1 MDKCASIKELLVL
14 ASEHA
19 LGVEKQ
25 SQVDSH
31 LAACAS
37 CREEANSIRTVQGW
51 LRDPELFA
59 PKQDYTWQ
67 CLPQT
72 LAARAL
78 RTRAFRPWLPIS
90 LRSLAW
96 SLNLA
101 AVAFLA
107 FGLVWMM
114 QRRERPADLKV
125 PVAAPD
131 NQAFLNKIQSAYA
144 RQATT
149 QYLSDCQDLL
159 VNLMRAE
166 PTCQDKS
173 YDVSIEIS
181 RARELLEA
189 KRLLDAELQLP
200 EVVSAKNLCDELE
213 RFLVNLSASDRCE
226 SPDRLRHLER
236 FIQKEKLLLRINVLQ
251 SELS

>member
-1 MDKCASIKELLVL
+1 MDKCDRIKELLVL
-14 ASEHA
+14 ASENA
-19 LGVEKQ
+19 LEAEQQ

-37 CREEANSIRTVQGW
+37 CREEAASIRTLQGW

-59 PKQDYTWQ
+59 PKQDYAWQ
-67 CLPQT
+67 CLPHT
-72 LAARAL
+72 LASRAA
-78 RTRAFRPWLPIS
+78 RTRSFRPWLPINA
-90 LRSLAW
+90 RSLAW
-96 SLNLA
+96 VLNLA
-101 AVAFLA
+101 AVVFLA
-107 FGLVWMM
+107 FGLVWLS
-114 QRRERPADLKV
+114 QRRDQPANLTV

-131 NQAFLNKIQSAYA
+131 NQAFLNRIQSAYA
-144 RQATT
+144 RQATA
-149 QYLSDCQDLL
+149 QYLNDCQDLL

-181 RARELLEA
+181 RARELLET

-200 EVVSAKNLCDELE
+200 EVVSAKDLCDELE